1 MQVGECRSCE
11 WMDGVAARS
20 TKNDSVA
27 SRVRQ
32 KAEDV
37 RTSTT
42 TSFRKGNRIN
52 KAEMM
57 RRCLTTGS
65 PTAVQQLL
73 LYLRTTMAASTERG
87 AGSGGAGSA
96 HAPNKPLL
104 LVLSCCVSGRKE
116 QAGGASALR
125 YEYNCICL
133 HVCVCVLFIV
143 L

>member
-1 MQVGECRSCE
+1 MNPKGTRELKKRCKLGSVVRVSG
-11 WMDGVAARS
+11 WDGVAARS

-57 RRCLTTGS
+57 QRCLTTGS

-73 LYLRTTMAASTERG
+73 LYLRTTMAASGKRPMKSRKHGGRG
-87 AGSGGAGSA
+87 ARM
-96 HAPNKPLL
+96 HAPNKP

-116 QAGGASALR
+116 QAGGAAASLLR
-125 YEYNCICL
+125 S
-133 HVCVCVLFIV
+133 
-143 L
+143 